1 MQYQSSISDLGK
13 SFILTISKY
22 LCYNDDFYNRDG
34 YFDIREG
41 VMRNGG
47 GHPPGRNVRTWWR
60 ARKKLVPCD
69 TENPE

>member
-1 MQYQSSISDLGK
+1 MQYQSGISDLGK

-22 LCYNDDFYNRDG
+22 LCYNDNYYNCDG

-47 GHPPGRNVRTWWR
+47 GGHPPGRNGRTWWR
-60 ARKKLVPCD
+60 ARKKLVPCHVQKL
-69 TENPE
+69 